1 MCACLSRLLAFRV
14 CLSYLLRVHSHAYAA
29 RTRFAISPRSTLDED
44 AIEDMYLDL
53 SVMYTDSATEKTHV
67 LELRPGGSQLDVNTE
82 NVDEY
87 IELVTRWT
95 MLDRITDEVGAFI
108 GGVCVGAPM
117 LLKRY
122 CRTCCMHL
130 FYFWRCCATAA
141 SSSSAQDAHFQ

>member
-1 MCACLSRLLAFRV
+1 
-14 CLSYLLRVHSHAYAA
+14 
-29 RTRFAISPRSTLDED
+29 
-44 AIEDMYLDL
+44 
-53 SVMYTDSATEKTHV
+53 MYTDSATEKTHV

-122 CRTCCMHL
+122 CRACCMHL
-130 FYFWRCCATAA
+130 FYFWRCSATAA
-141 SSSSAQDAHFQ
+141 SYSSAQDAHFQ